1 MALFFYEQR
10 LITVIKYYIAKSNP
24 ATGRRLAAKI
34 MDIQSGKKKNRLTL
48 YIGIAL
54 VLGIALGFIF
64 NKTYVGEENS
74 RIANADTQAKH
85 LLEKMKAFEMPKDS
99 VAFAA
104 LSEQQKK
111 ITEQKKA
118 VEQNLL
124 NTEDETAALAN
135 IKLLGDSLK
144 SINTLLTAQTDT
156 ASTAY
161 KSLQKQK
168 DLVAVQK
175 SDTIK
180 ARDKKLEWFTILADI
195 FLRLIKMIVAP
206 LVFTTLVVGVAKLGD
221 IKAVGRIGGKTMLW
235 FLSASLVSLL
245 LGMLLVNIFEP
256 GTRMNLP
263 LPDSTVNTG
272 IDKAAMT
279 VKDFFYHVFPA
290 SVVDAMAK
298 NEILQIVV
306 FSLFFGVAAAALGDI
321 AKPVVK
327 ALDAV
332 AHIILRITSY
342 VMSGFAPLAVF
353 GAMTAIIAKQGIGIL
368 KTYSIF
374 IGEFYFGLLLLWI
387 LLALAGFLFIKKR
400 VFNLLRRM
408 EEPIMLAFSTA
419 SSEAAFPKT
428 MLELERFGCKDKIVS
443 FVLPLGYS
451 FNLDGSMMYMT
462 FASLFIAQSYGMHI
476 PFATQITMLLVLM
489 LTSKGIAGVPRAS
502 LVVIAGTLATFNIPE
517 AGIALLLGIDP
528 LLDMGRSAT
537 NVVGNSIATA
547 VVSKWEGELSHGH
560 HHEHHGHKH
569 HGH

>member
-1 MALFFYEQR
+1 VAFAFKTAAR
-10 LITVIKYYIAKSNP
+10 KF
-24 ATGRRLAAKI
+24 RRMEVSA
-34 MDIQSGKKKNRLTL
+34 GKKNRITL

-54 VLGIALGFIF
+54 VLGIIAGFIF
-64 NKTYVGEENS
+64 NKTFVGTENS
-74 RIANADTQAKH
+74 RIANADVQLQYLQEQMHVFEKVKDSSAYNALTDQKK
-85 LLEKMKAFEMPKDS
+85 LLES
-99 VAFAA
+99 
-104 LSEQQKK
+104 QKK
-111 ITEQKKA
+111 KTIDA
-118 VEQNLL
+118 LL
-124 NTEDETAALAN
+124 EDSNGTARLSQV
-135 IKLLGDSLK
+135 KMLDDSLK
-144 SINTLLTAQTDT
+144 AVNAGLANLSDT
-156 ASTAY
+156 SAAAY
-161 KSLQKQK
+161 KILQQQRSLVQ
-168 DLVAVQK
+168 AQK
-175 SDTIK
+175 SESLK
-180 ARDKKLEWFTILADI
+180 SRDRKLEWFTILADI

-221 IKAVGRIGGKTMLW
+221 IKAVGRIGGKTL
-235 FLSASLVSLL
+235 LGISSDSLESLL
-245 LGMLLVNIFEP
+245 LGMILVNLFEP
-256 GTRMNLP
+256 GRSMHLP
-263 LPDSTVNTG
+263 LPEANVNTG
-272 IDKAAMT
+272 IDKAALT

-306 FSLFFGVAAAALGDI
+306 FSLFFGVAAAALGDV
-321 AKPVVK
+321 AKPIVK
-327 ALDAV
+327 AMDSA
-332 AHIILRITSY
+332 AHIILKVTGY
-342 VMSGFAPLAVF
+342 VMNFAPLAVF

-374 IGEFYFGLLLLWI
+374 IGEFYFGLLVLWMV
-387 LLALAGFLFIKKR
+387 LVLAGSLFIKKR
-400 VFNLLRRM
+400 VVELIRRM
-408 EEPIMLAFSTA
+408 REPILLAFSTS

-476 PFATQITMLLVLM
+476 PLPSQITMLLVLM

-547 VVSKWEGELSHGH
+547 VVSKMEGELG
-560 HHEHHGHKH
+560 EG
-569 HGH
+569 